1 MGQDPTGHDA
11 QRNESPSMNFL
22 ILAVLLLLFFGG
34 CGFYL
39 GGPWLGGSGIGLIFV
54 IILGFLFVGSL
65 RGK

>member
-1 MGQDPTGHDA
+1 
-11 QRNESPSMNFL
+11 MNFL